1 MQVLSVRGDAPD
13 ARVVALAASLLDRGE
28 MLIYPTDT
36 LYALG
41 CRAVDA
47 AAVDRLRAAKARDSG
62 KPLPVVAADIEQ
74 ARSLWARWPPQ
85 AAVLADRFW
94 PGPLTLVLE
103 AAPGLPRGLTAA
115 SGSLAV
121 RVPALAL
128 VRALC
133 TAAGALVSTSANL
146 AGGPPAT
153 TCEEALASLTGA
165 VALALDAGPGH
176 KTPST
181 LVDLTGMEPRL
192 LREGAISWAMLSPFL
207 NRVSP

>member
-1 MQVLSVRGDAPD
+1 MQVLRVRGDAPD
-13 ARVVALAASLLDRGE
+13 ARLVALAASLLERGE
-28 MLIYPTDT
+28 MIIYPTDT

-47 AAVDRLRAAKARDSG
+47 AAVDRLRAAKARDTE
-62 KPLPVVAADIEQ
+62 KPLPVVAADVAQ
-74 ARSLWARWPPQ
+74 ARSLWARWPAQ

-133 TAAGALVSTSANL
+133 AAAGPLVSTSANL

-153 TCEEALASLTGA
+153 TCEEALAGLPGA
-165 VALALDAGPGH
+165 VALALDAGPANR
-176 KTPST
+176 TPST
-181 LVDLTGMEPRL
+181 LVDVTGTEPRL
-192 LREGAISWAMLSPFL
+192 IREGAVPWATVCAFL
-207 NRVSP
+207 NRVGP